1 MKRKEFPRVTPE
13 SVGIPAAAVEKL
25 LDTLEYDGFTEPHGI
40 MIYRYG
46 KVCAEG
52 WWSPYTAGMKHAQM
66 SHTKTYAGTAVG
78 IAVTEGLV
86 RLDDRLID
94 IFPDLAP
101 ETPSE
106 YLKKLKVRDVM
117 CMGAGM
123 PRMPKQELDWVRA
136 FLANEIVFEPGTRF
150 IYSTSCELQAAIV
163 RRVSGFGLMD
173 YLKPRLF
180 DKLGIDTNNL
190 FWARQ
195 GDGSEFC
202 SAGLQAT
209 TEDNL
214 RLMALYLNKGVW
226 EGERILSE
234 EFVAQATTARISTRN
249 PDDRT
254 PIPENTNPG
263 YGFMLWMCPPEES
276 YRADGLGGQ
285 YTVVLPRQDM
295 ILSVTESSDNPV
307 RTLDAFWEFLKEV
320 RDKPLPEN
328 EEADRKLERR
338 MRRLCLPAEPIAP
351 DALRREMVNGAEWH
365 MASGSVSF
373 GNTRFD
379 FGFNDG
385 LTDFSFRFFTDHLLF
400 TFTEDGV
407 TQTVRANTD
416 GSRHWNDVASGAA
429 LCSAYWPDDNTL
441 RLVYRPVTGMFTR
454 KIDFVFSG
462 TGCDI
467 TDVGGLNIRLPG
479 TPPAEPI
486 FAYRTK

>member
-1 MKRKEFPRVTPE
+1 MIRKEFPRVTPE
-13 SVGIPAAAVEKL
+13 SVGIPSAAVEKL
-25 LDTLEYDGFTEPHGI
+25 LDTLEFGGFTEPHGI
-40 MIYRYG
+40 MIYRRG

-52 WWSPYTAGMKHAQM
+52 WWSPYTARMKHAQM

-86 RLDDRLID
+86 KLDDRLID
-94 IFPDLAP
+94 IFPDKAP
-101 ETPSE
+101 AEPSE
-106 YLKKLKVRDVM
+106 NLKKLKVRDVM

-123 PRMPKQELDWVRA
+123 PRMPHQDFDWIRD
-136 FLANEIVFEPGTRF
+136 FLAAEVVFEPGTRF

-163 RRVSGFGLMD
+163 RRVSGYGLMD

-180 DKLGIDTNNL
+180 DKLGIDASNL

-195 GDGSEFC
+195 GDGCEFC

-214 RLMALYLNKGVW
+214 RLMTLYLNGGVW
-226 EGERILSE
+226 AGERILSE
-234 EFVAQATTARISTRN
+234 EFVKLATTTRISTVN
-249 PDDRT
+249 PDDKNPPPNPR
-254 PIPENTNPG
+254 PG
-263 YGFMLWMCPPEES
+263 YGFMIWMCPPEDS

-295 ILSVTESSDNPV
+295 IISITESSDTPFRV
-307 RTLDAFWEFLKEV
+307 LDAFWAFLEEV
-320 RDKPLPEN
+320 RDEPLPED
-328 EEADRKLERR
+328 EDACGRLRRR
-338 MRRLCLPAEPIAP
+338 MERLCLPAEPIAP
-351 DALRREMVNGAEWH
+351 YAKRRDMVDGTDWH

-385 LTDFSFRFFTDHLLF
+385 LTDFSLKFCGDHLHF

-407 TQTVRANTD
+407 TQSFRANMD
-416 GSRHWNDVASGAA
+416 GSRHWNELASGAA
-429 LCSAYWPDDNTL
+429 LCSAYWLDDDTL
-441 RLVYRPVTGMFTR
+441 RIVFRPVTGMFTR
-454 KIDFVFSG
+454 KIDFAFKG

-486 FAYRTK
+486 FAYRVK

>member
-1 MKRKEFPRVTPE
+1 MKRKDFPRVTPE
-13 SVGIPAAAVEKL
+13 SVGIPSAAVEKL
-25 LDTLEYDGFTEPHGI
+25 LDTLEFGGFTEPHGL
-40 MIYRYG
+40 MIYRHG

-52 WWSPYTAGMKHAQM
+52 WWSPYAAGMRHAQM

-86 RLDDRLID
+86 KLDDRLID

-101 ETPSE
+101 EEPGE
-106 YLKKLKVRDVM
+106 YLKKLRVQDVM

-123 PRMPKQELDWVRA
+123 PRMPRQELDWVRA
-136 FLANEIVFEPGTRF
+136 FLANEIVYEPGTRF

-163 RRVSGFGLMD
+163 RRASGLGLMD

-180 DKLGIDTNNL
+180 DKLGIDTKNL
-190 FWARQ
+190 YWARQ
-195 GDGSEFC
+195 GDGCEFC

-214 RLMALYLNKGVW
+214 RLMALYLQKGVW

-234 EFVAQATTARISTRN
+234 EFVRLATTTRISTVN
-249 PDDRT
+249 PDDKR
-254 PIPENTNPG
+254 PVPENINPG
-263 YGFMLWMCPPEES
+263 YGFMLWMCKPEDS

-295 ILSVTESSDNPV
+295 IIAITENAADPF
-307 RTLDAFWEFLKEV
+307 RTLDAFWELLKEV
-320 RDKPLPEN
+320 RDQPLPED
-328 EEADRKLERR
+328 EEASRKLARR
-338 MRRLCLPAEPIAP
+338 MQRLCVPAEPVAP
-351 DALRREMVNGAEWH
+351 WARRREMVDGTEWI

-385 LTDFSFRFFTDHLLF
+385 ITAFALRFRDDHMLF

-407 TQTVRANTD
+407 TQTVRVNMD
-416 GSRHWNDVASGAA
+416 GSRHWNDVASGPV
-429 LCSAYWPDDNTL
+429 LCSAYWLDDDTL
-441 RLVYRPVTGMFTR
+441 RLMWRPVNGMFTR
-454 KIDFVFSG
+454 KIDFAFKG

-467 TDVGGLNIRLPG
+467 TDVGGLDIRLPG

-486 FAYRTK
+486 YAYRK

>member
-40 MIYRYG
+40 MIYRHG

-209 TEDNL
+209 TESRC
-214 RLMALYLNKGVW
+214 RLSMV
-226 EGERILSE
+226 
-234 EFVAQATTARISTRN
+234 
-249 PDDRT
+249 
-254 PIPENTNPG
+254 
-263 YGFMLWMCPPEES
+263 
-276 YRADGLGGQ
+276 DGL
-285 YTVVLPRQDM
+285 
-295 ILSVTESSDNPV
+295 
-307 RTLDAFWEFLKEV
+307 
-320 RDKPLPEN
+320 
-328 EEADRKLERR
+328 
-338 MRRLCLPAEPIAP
+338 
-351 DALRREMVNGAEWH
+351 
-365 MASGSVSF
+365 
-373 GNTRFD
+373 
-379 FGFNDG
+379 
-385 LTDFSFRFFTDHLLF
+385 LL
-400 TFTEDGV
+400 
-407 TQTVRANTD
+407 
-416 GSRHWNDVASGAA
+416 
-429 LCSAYWPDDNTL
+429 
-441 RLVYRPVTGMFTR
+441 
-454 KIDFVFSG
+454 
-462 TGCDI
+462 
-467 TDVGGLNIRLPG
+467 
-479 TPPAEPI
+479 
-486 FAYRTK
+486 